1 MAAYTELQIA
11 GLPYGGSAWGLSDS
25 QIDLFNRTDLVPTTG
40 AADDDSHIYRIT
52 VGELKRRLNA
62 IGYTARSVEA
72 SVRDVARA
80 LLKDLPKDPVFAES
94 RDFLR
99 YAESRYAAD
108 LIELVRDWRS
118 QAERRENEG
127 QNLFDANLTADFPTW
142 LLELIQGG
150 SPSLALVDYCPMP
163 GHAFECLLCEVFDAD
178 DVFEFDWTC
187 VADSEGSPETF
198 DPIGQRYD
206 EILSSHDPN
215 TFVRGSIFAQEEGD
229 RWEFKTVSSGN
240 VCKSIANQ
248 VTKYAVGFM
257 NRYGGT
263 MLFGVAD
270 DGTVE
275 GVSIQRNQ
283 RDELDRLVKAALL
296 TITPAV
302 PLGEFTIEF
311 RPVVGAANVLPD
323 CYVVELKIPVG
334 KADEMYF
341 QSDSTWVRIGKETRS
356 LTGHALFAHI
366 FATYRCGRRK
376 VRER

>member
-11 GLPYGGSAWGLSDS
+11 GLHCGGSAWGRSDS
-25 QIDLFNRTDLVPTTG
+25 QIDLFNRTDRVLPTG
-40 AADDDSHIYRIT
+40 PAEDGSHVYRIT

-62 IGYTARSVEA
+62 IGYTPQSVEA

-80 LLKDLPKDPVFAES
+80 LLKDLPKDPSFAES
-94 RDFLR
+94 RSFLQ
-99 YAESRYAAD
+99 YARSQSAAD
-108 LIELVRDWRS
+108 LIELVRAWR
-118 QAERRENEG
+118 ERATRNDADSR
-127 QNLFDANLTADFPTW
+127 NLFDVDRTTDFPTA
-142 LLELIQGG
+142 LLELIRGG
-150 SPSLALVDYCPMP
+150 SPLLALVDYCPMP

-178 DVFEFDWTC
+178 DVFEFGWTC

-206 EILSSHDPN
+206 EILSSQNPN
-215 TFVRGSIFAQEEGD
+215 TFVRGSIVAQEEGD
-229 RWEFKTVSSGN
+229 RWEFKTVSPGN
-240 VCKSIANQ
+240 AAKSIANL
-248 VTKYAVGFM
+248 TPRYAVGFL

-275 GVSIQRNQ
+275 GVSIRRDQ

-296 TITPAV
+296 TITPAI

-334 KADEMYF
+334 KPDDMYF
-341 QSDSTWVRIGKETRS
+341 QGESTWVRIGKETRS